1 MHALREGTWILGGL
15 GVWKEMTKSRG
26 ANKTSY
32 SVITLQ
38 LHDTVVI
45 FHKHRSHYSA
55 TSRIQFIYHF
65 VASKLSCGSFD
76 WVLVSAA
83 PDCGS
88 RNMAL
93 NPTLV
98 PLQSLHHLGKDSSQ
112 PEQISVLPYYITYDW
127 WKQDIGKIT
136 THSEQFFKFPFRDTW
151 LIHKIIGRWLQHLEL
166 HVRLPNLLHIMLVFH
181 WWSCFSS
188 WWCNNIVQF
197 PRSYNHLLSR
207 HICFKSLRYP
217 FFCSVISLIIP
228 LF

>member
-1 MHALREGTWILGGL
+1 MA
-15 GVWKEMTKSRG
+15 KSRG

-136 THSEQFFKFPFRDTW
+136 THSEQFLKFPFPGH
-151 LIHKIIGRWLQHLEL
+151 LINPQNNRQMIAAPWATRWSTKLITYYA
-166 HVRLPNLLHIMLVFH
+166 RLSLVILF
-181 WWSCFSS
+181 FFLA
-188 WWCNNIVQF
+188 NNIVQF
-197 PRSYNHLLSR
+197 PCSYNHLLSR